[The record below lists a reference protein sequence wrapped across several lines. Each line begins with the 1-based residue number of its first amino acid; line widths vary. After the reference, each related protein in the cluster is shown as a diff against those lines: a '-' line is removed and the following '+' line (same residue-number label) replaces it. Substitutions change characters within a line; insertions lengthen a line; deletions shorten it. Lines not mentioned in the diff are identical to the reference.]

1 MSKSRGER
9 SGKTPSGSQAAS
21 NNTQNAVVP
30 GKFMETDWYVYQ
42 FFGTLSFFMDSIN
55 SKYRKCQ
62 ILTSFSLFSFKVI
75 FKFSLNF
82 DIFMSGKN
90 WILYLGCLCVMEIP
104 NVLEMTWYFFMSWSM
119 PWHMEFWGV
128 LSWKWHETFCVIMF
142 LSKLISLKI

>member
-62 ILTSFSLFSFKVI
+62 VWRVLAYFPLKLFS
-75 FKFSLNF
+75 NF
-82 DIFMSGKN
+82 
-90 WILYLGCLCVMEIP
+90 L
-104 NVLEMTWYFFMSWSM
+104 
-119 PWHMEFWGV
+119 
-128 LSWKWHETFCVIMF
+128 
-142 LSKLISLKI
+142 